1 MIETERSSSSYQSNL
16 APMLLESREMKTDEN
31 TEVGGHW
38 TRASDAAGRI
48 GECCRATTTTAAAAS
63 RRRLSAESSQWN
75 RTGLVD
81 DDDAM
86 VYCRSKSF
94 DGELVSSP
102 SPASLR

>member
-1 MIETERSSSSYQSNL
+1 
-16 APMLLESREMKTDEN
+16 MKTDGN
-31 TEVGGHW
+31 AEVGGHW

-48 GECCRATTTTAAAAS
+48 GGCCSATTTTAS

>member
-1 MIETERSSSSYQSNL
+1 
-16 APMLLESREMKTDEN
+16 MKTDEH

-48 GECCRATTTTAAAAS
+48 GDCCRATTTTAAAAS